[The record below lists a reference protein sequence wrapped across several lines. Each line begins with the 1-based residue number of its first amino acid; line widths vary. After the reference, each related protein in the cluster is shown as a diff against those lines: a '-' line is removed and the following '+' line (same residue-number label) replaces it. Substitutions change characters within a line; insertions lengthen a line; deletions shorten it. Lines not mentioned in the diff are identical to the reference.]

1 MKKINYQV
9 KAYLIQLIFSVVLI
23 LLSLIG
29 LFFGVWES
37 LVSVSIASVFAFGYL
52 FAMLFG
58 AKRIGV
64 NTKNSAGF
72 LVSTMIRYLLA
83 AVGMFIPALIIK
95 LTEVEPNKFRY
106 LNVISATIPF
116 LVVNLTL
123 NLIKNDIL
131 KDGE

>member
-72 LVSTMIRYLLA
+72 LASTMIRYLLA